1 MYDWAHTLHRQP
13 HVIVGW
19 VSSCGW
25 PFHLLTA
32 NVPLLLSVRLL
43 TVRDATCCIPWPGF
57 RSRNTKNRPRVPVTV
72 AIPLSR
78 ETLSSEPCAFNR
90 TCWGAEAARHP
101 RSSNTAP
108 LPLYRRALGSNSSR
122 Q

>member
-1 MYDWAHTLHRQP
+1 MYDWAHTLHTQP

-19 VSSCGW
+19 VSSCRW

-43 TVRDATCCIPWPGF
+43 TVRDATCCIPMPGF
-57 RSRNTKNRPRVPVTV
+57 RSRNTKKRPRVPVTV
-72 AIPLSR
+72 AIPLSW
-78 ETLSSEPCAFNR
+78 ETLGSEP
-90 TCWGAEAARHP
+90 CWGAEAARHP
-101 RSSNTAP
+101 RGSNTAP